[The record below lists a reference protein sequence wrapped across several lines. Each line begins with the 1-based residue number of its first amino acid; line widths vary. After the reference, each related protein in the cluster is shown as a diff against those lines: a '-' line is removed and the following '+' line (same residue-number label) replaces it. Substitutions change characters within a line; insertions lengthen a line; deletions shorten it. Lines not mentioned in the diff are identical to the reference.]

1 MSGEFYTPLWVARIY
16 LVAKSPNGDT
26 NAALDLRASAN
37 RISVVASLRFQVG
50 RGRWQ
55 SHMNIQLCKGNFHA
69 QRSESF
75 HVALLSLETR
85 SAATNAE
92 VGLNANTID
101 LDSPRLERLDKIS
114 SSV

>member
-37 RISVVASLRFQVG
+37 GISVVASLRLQVG
-50 RGRWQ
+50 RGRRQ
-55 SHMNIQLCKGNFHA
+55 SHMNIQLCKRNFHA
-69 QRSESF
+69 QRGESF
-75 HVALLSLETR
+75 HIAPLSLETR
-85 SAATNAE
+85 SAASNAE
-92 VGLNANTID
+92 VGLNANAID
-101 LDSPRLERLDKIS
+101 LDSPHLERLDKVA

>member
-1 MSGEFYTPLWVARIY
+1 MSIEFDTPLWVARIY

-37 RISVVASLRFQVG
+37 GIFVVASLGFQVG
-50 RGRWQ
+50 RGCWQ

-69 QRSESF
+69 QCGESF
-75 HVALLSLETR
+75 HIAPLSLETR

-101 LDSPRLERLDKIS
+101 LDSLRLERLDKIP